1 MYLRGKALDFVPEY
15 TKQAEDYLSKSLKL
29 MPTKKSAW
37 DALGNVYFK
46 KGDLDAS
53 KKCFDTSIE
62 QDEND
67 TEILRNLSI
76 VCRRV

>member
-1 MYLRGKALDFVPEY
+1 MPENV
-15 TKQAEDYLSKSLKL
+15 KQAEECLSKSLKL
-29 MPTKKSAW
+29 MPTKKAAW

-46 KGDLDAS
+46 KGDFEAS
-53 KKCFDTSIE
+53 KKCFETSIE

-76 VCRRV
+76 VCRRCPTNDAD